1 MNTWQI
7 AFFVLLSIFILAAGL
22 SIGFFLGK
30 TNKRLSNMK
39 TRVTPLQRIIDLF
52 KFIWKCETIILPG
65 KVNYSGGVLIILTC
79 LVLALPLTFSLI
91 YTAIFGKYLIDANLI
106 TYIIIY
112 FVICCLPISL
122 VEVVIHYKQSRIN

>member
-7 AFFVLLSIFILAAGL
+7 AFFVILALFILAMGL

-30 TNKRLSNMK
+30 NNKISSNIK
-39 TRVTPLQRIIDLF
+39 THVTPFQRITDLF

-91 YTAIFGKYLIDANLI
+91 YTAIFGKYLIDSNLI

-112 FVICCLPISL
+112 FVVCCLPISL
-122 VEVVIHYKQSRIN
+122 VEVIIRYKQSIIN